1 MHHPVTTIQQLTALK
16 QETFIYAV
24 VVMAVALLV
33 SFVITTFLIPY
44 KGGKDNSYIARRV
57 VFILCCVVSA
67 LAFWVYNQTV
77 VMANIRNV
85 GFQSQFGSINL
96 LCLLITVIGYL
107 LFGFLIAWIFK
118 KSKFATVFFKH
129 KK

>member
-1 MHHPVTTIQQLTALK
+1 MHHPVTTISQLTALK
-16 QETFIYAV
+16 HETLVYAV

-33 SFVITTFLIPY
+33 SFVITTLIPY

-67 LAFWVYNQTV
+67 LTFWVYNQTV
-77 VMANIRNV
+77 VMATIKNV
-85 GFQSQFGSINL
+85 GFQSQFGSTNL
-96 LCLLITVIGYL
+96 LCLLITVVGYL
-107 LFGFLIAWIFK
+107 LFGFLIALIFK

>member
-1 MHHPVTTIQQLTALK
+1 MHHPVTTISQLTTLK
-16 QETFIYAV
+16 HETLIYAV

-77 VMANIRNV
+77 VMATIRNA
-85 GFQSQFGSINL
+85 GFQSQFGSTNL
-96 LCLLITVIGYL
+96 LCLLITVVGYL
-107 LFGFLIAWIFK
+107 LFGFLIALIFK